1 MGIINKVLKPSL
13 VQRHTRTRL
22 YKTLVRPTL
31 CYGSEAW
38 TLRRMDGQITTSEMR
53 FMSFTAGYTKWN
65 HIRNDVIM
73 KELQV
78 QPVLDFIQKYQKNWN
93 VHMIRMPRNRILKA
107 VLHYRPVGKRNLT
120 RPRKRWTEN
129 SALRT

>member
-1 MGIINKVLKPSL
+1 MRHSGKKIIKFNRTMGIINKVLKPL
-13 VQRHTRTRL
+13 MVQQHTRTLL
-22 YKTLVRPTL
+22 YNTLALPTL

-93 VHMIRMPRNRILKA
+93 DHMICMPRNRIPKPCSIIA
-107 VLHYRPVGKRNLT
+107 Q
-120 RPRKRWTEN
+120 
-129 SALRT
+129 